1 MNLFEKY
8 ADAIHEGE
16 RFVSRGRTI
25 TESDVVMFCALSGDW
40 YPLHSDREWAAKSS
54 FGERIAH
61 GLLILVVGAAFM
73 PVLPGVI
80 IAFYG
85 IDNLRFMN
93 PVRFGDTIHS
103 EFEVI
108 GREDRDENRSVITLG
123 VAVVNQRGET
133 VLKAI
138 FQLLCNRHAPR
149 GT

>member
-1 MNLFEKY
+1 MSLFEKY
-8 ADAIHEGE
+8 ADDILEGE

-40 YPLHSDREWAAKSS
+40 YPLHSNREWAAKSP

-73 PVLPGVI
+73 PIMPGVV

-85 IDNLRFMN
+85 IDKVRFTN

-108 GREDRDENRSVITLG
+108 GKEDRDEDKSVITLD
-123 VAVVNQRGET
+123 VTIANQNDKPVV
-133 VLKAI
+133 KAI
-138 FQLLCNRHAPR
+138 FKLLCNRHVPR
-149 GT
+149 GK